1 MHTGHCDQ
9 MPSLMTKQQFKSIE
23 LCTDAIDEHALQRW
37 IYGWLTPPI
46 HRFPA
51 AAPPLVVF
59 DVSLPSATDHAASPS
74 LIHLVHIQEK
84 SALQDKLN
92 AAEKREDDM
101 KKLLF
106 QMVAR
111 LEATEAA
118 VKKLESDTG
127 KGKIESEL
135 K

>member
-9 MPSLMTKQQFKSIE
+9 MPSLVTKQQFKSID
-23 LCTDAIDEHALQRW
+23 LCTNDIDEHALQRW
-37 IYGWLTPPI
+37 IYGGLTPPI
-46 HRFPA
+46 RRFPA
-51 AAPPLVVF
+51 AAPPLVVVN
-59 DVSLPSATDHAASPS
+59 VSLPSATDHAASPS
-74 LIHLVHIQEK
+74 SIHLAHIQEK
-84 SALQDKLN
+84 FVLQNKLN

-118 VKKLESDTG
+118 VKKLESDTALERA
-127 KGKIESEL
+127 KLSPS
-135 K
+135 